1 MKQQFYDLVIDTLAD
16 GTIRLT
22 QNDYG
27 EPVIIDAHPLQ
38 IIHIANGLPVTAPY
52 VRKMS
57 AMEADRIATLERRL
71 LWMRDRFE
79 ECGEA
84 LPHDMYERCAGASGF
99 YSWLQAS
106 ADVATEFCADFP
118 DASSNAHAS
127 PLEASLLPLGDG
139 CLPSAAGCAGERP
152 EHGNADLFKE

>member
-1 MKQQFYDLVIDTLAD
+1 MKMQFYDLSIDTLDD

-22 QNDYG
+22 QNDCG

-38 IIHIANGLPVTAPY
+38 IIHIANGLTANAPE
-52 VRKMS
+52 RNQTDR
-57 AMEADRIATLERRL
+57 AAERIATLERRL

-84 LPHDMYERCAGASGF
+84 LPHDMYERCADASGF

-106 ADVATEFCADFP
+106 ADVASEFCADFP
-118 DASSNAHAS
+118 DAPSNAQAS
-127 PLEASLLPLGDG
+127 PLEAPAVPLGDG
-139 CLPSAAGCAGERP
+139 CLPSAACCAGERP